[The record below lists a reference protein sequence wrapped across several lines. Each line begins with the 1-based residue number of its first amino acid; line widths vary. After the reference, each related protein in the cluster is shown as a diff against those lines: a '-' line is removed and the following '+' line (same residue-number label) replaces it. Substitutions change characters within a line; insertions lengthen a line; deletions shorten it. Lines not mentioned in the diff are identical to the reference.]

1 MTLPP
6 CTRISRSEPGAAVC
20 WRRGEKG
27 TVSFPAPS
35 RATWEQHNPEISG
48 GTRAARPCPAR
59 GWDLGLSRAGAGPSP
74 AALGSR
80 QESAA
85 GSDKSR
91 RPRLFALG
99 SRWWRRKRSI
109 SSSPAGSSQPRHDL
123 GRGEGAGESCLG
135 ESPSKAQ
142 GPGDLTAFAFLLHA
156 KPRNVLLQPPERLR
170 DAGAGSRELGHP
182 AEKGWRPAERPAAAS
197 EFKNSPG

>member
-27 TVSFPAPS
+27 TVSFLAPS

-48 GTRAARPCPAR
+48 GTRAARPCPAQ

-109 SSSPAGSSQPRHDL
+109 SSARPPAAPSPAATLAEARVPGKAAL
-123 GRGEGAGESCLG
+123 GRAPARHRGQGTSLPSLFSSTP
-135 ESPSKAQ
+135 SPETS
-142 GPGDLTAFAFLLHA
+142 FCS
-156 KPRNVLLQPPERLR
+156 PRS
-170 DAGAGSRELGHP
+170 G
-182 AEKGWRPAERPAAAS
+182 
-197 EFKNSPG
+197 